1 MIKKARELKMQVMI
15 GCMNETTIGTAAIA
29 HLLPLLDH
37 VDMDGP
43 LLLSEDIGT
52 GINYDNG
59 KIIYSDK
66 PGLGINF
73 QDIFQ
78 KH

>member
-1 MIKKARELKMQVMI
+1 MIKKAREFNMQVMI

-43 LLLSEDIGT
+43 LLLAEDIAT
-52 GINYDNG
+52 GIKYDNG
-59 KIIYSDK
+59 KVGYSGE
-66 PGLGINF
+66 PGLGITF

-78 KH
+78 K